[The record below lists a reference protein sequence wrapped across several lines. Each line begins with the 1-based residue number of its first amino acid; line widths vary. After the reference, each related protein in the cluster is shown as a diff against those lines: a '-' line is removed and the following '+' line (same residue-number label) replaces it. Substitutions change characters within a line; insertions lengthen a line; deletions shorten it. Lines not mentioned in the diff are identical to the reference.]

1 MRTHEFLNRVD
12 HDRVVDAIKAAEAKT
27 SGEIRVFVH
36 RGDLKDDAYVYA
48 QTKFNKLCLHKTRE
62 RNGVLIF
69 VAPRAQKFAVLGDEA
84 IHAKCGDAFW
94 QQLVERMRE
103 HFKQENFTEALEHGI
118 GEVGNVLSQYFPRG
132 PDDRN
137 ELPDEIVIE

>member
-1 MRTHEFLNRVD
+1 MRTHEFLKRVD
-12 HDRVVDAIKAAEAKT
+12 HDRVVDAIKAAEANT

-36 RGDLKDDAYVYA
+36 RGDLADDPVDCAKKKF
-48 QTKFNKLCLHKTRE
+48 TKLHMHKTRE

-84 IHAKCGDAFW
+84 VHARCGEAYW
-94 QQLVERMRE
+94 QQLVDQMRT
-103 HFKQENFTEALEHGI
+103 HFQQENFTDALVHGI
-118 GEVGNVLSQYFPRG
+118 NETGKVLAEHFPRR

-137 ELPDEIVIE
+137 ELPDDIVVE